1 MGSAQPAVRL
11 GCAAAG
17 VAVRDEL
24 INSFPGGACAWGSQ
38 RPEPRP
44 GTSDDCVE
52 VWGGHWSSEVEALA
66 GVGAEFGQVVV
77 LCGCLD
83 ALGDDGQGS
92 MESSCEAGYPL

>member
-1 MGSAQPAVRL
+1 
-11 GCAAAG
+11 
-17 VAVRDEL
+17 
-24 INSFPGGACAWGSQ
+24 
-38 RPEPRP
+38 
-44 GTSDDCVE
+44 VE

-92 MESSCEAGYPL
+92 LESSCEAGYPLRYPGLALALVMRRFLW